1 MKKTLC
7 LLLCAVMMFA
17 FAACGGKEDTE
28 TAKEYTYEIG
38 MLTAADHVSIDDENY
53 VQAAWEGVR
62 QYAEEHEI
70 TYKYY
75 EAEEPTADSMV
86 KRVGEAVDEG
96 VEIIVAAGPEVAE
109 GIYAAQE
116 KYSKVKFIYLD
127 GTPVDGKGKEQ
138 IADNCIC
145 ISFNP
150 LQAGFLAGYS
160 AVAEGFNQVGFM
172 ANGKTEEAQAYG
184 YGFLQGCN
192 EAADRFNRYTFVR
205 YRYGSD
211 DDTKAELQKK
221 AKEWYDYGTKAIF
234 AYGVNTFD
242 GVKDAAKDTE
252 KVVIASNVSKD
263 YSKTVMTSAMKCY
276 QDVVAAQ
283 LDAVYTGGFQGGK
296 SKKLG
301 VKAGGV
307 GLDMEKSKF
316 TTFNKDLYKEI
327 VKELGDGDVELASV
341 KSAKTVDEL
350 IAENRLYYIG
360 LQE

>member
-38 MLTAADHVSIDDENY
+38 MLTACDEASIDDESY

-62 QYAEEHEI
+62 QYAEEHGI

-75 EAEEPTADSMV
+75 EAEESTADSMV
-86 KRVGEAVDEG
+86 KRVGDAVDEG
-96 VEIIVAAGPEVAE
+96 VQIIVAAGTEVAE
-109 GIYAAQE
+109 GVAAAQTE
-116 KYSKVKFIYLD
+116 YPKVKFIYLD
-127 GTPVDGKGKEQ
+127 GTPVNGKGEEQ

-160 AVAEGFNQVGFM
+160 AVIEGFNQIGFM
-172 ANGKTEEAQAYG
+172 ANGETDEAKAYG
-184 YGFLQGCN
+184 YGFLQGLN
-192 EAADRFNRYTFVR
+192 EASDRFNRYTFVR
-205 YRYGSD
+205 YSYGSD
-211 DDTKAELQKK
+211 NDTVEELEKQ
-221 AKEWYDYGTKAIF
+221 AKSWYDYGTKAIF

-242 GVKDAAKDTE
+242 GVKAAAKETE
-252 KVVIASNVSKD
+252 KAVIASNVSKD
-263 YSKTVMTSAMKCY
+263 YSKTVVTSAMKCY
-276 QDVVAAQ
+276 QDVVCNQ
-283 LDAVYTGGFQGGK
+283 LDAIYTGSFQGGT

-301 VKAGGV
+301 VQAGGV
-307 GLDMEKSKF
+307 GLDMQKSKF
-316 TTFNKDLYKEI
+316 IYFNKDLYKEI

-341 KSAKTVDEL
+341 KSAKTIEEL